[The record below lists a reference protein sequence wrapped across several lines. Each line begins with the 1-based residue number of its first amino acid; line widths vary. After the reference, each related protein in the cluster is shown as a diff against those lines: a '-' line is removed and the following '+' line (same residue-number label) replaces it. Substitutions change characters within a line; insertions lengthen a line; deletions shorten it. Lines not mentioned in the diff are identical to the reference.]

1 MTYNNFFL
9 LNANFRTVTL
19 SFIRQKNKRNENE
32 GNNNDSLLLEAEM
45 DVQVE
50 DEGQFVIGIP
60 APDYNINKSV
70 FYTHYFY
77 KKIQRED
84 GTVVDKC
91 NVRWENKKKEI
102 FIKVSEDEDVFYLY
116 FIIFKFRSPMV
127 ILRG

>member
-1 MTYNNFFL
+1 MLVIL
-9 LNANFRTVTL
+9 LIHSWFRGSLVG
-19 SFIRQKNKRNENE
+19 SGPADPDDEVMIVDE

-45 DVQVE
+45 DVQVDDE
-50 DEGQFVIGIP
+50 DQFVIGIP

-84 GTVVDKC
+84 GTDVARC
-91 NVRWENKKKEI
+91 NVCWEKKKEI
-102 FIKVSEDEDVFYLY
+102 YLKVSEDEDVFYLY